1 MWVQE
6 FVRGEPT
13 HIFLSL
19 FRCSLLIIFRGVEI
33 FMAEP
38 LLYGSPLYPPLKL
51 INNSWN
57 TNFLIHLSVKSNV
70 INLRYFKLWSGR
82 QRLLGFPS
90 GCKEKKFEKW
100 TLRKIICSFRLNL
113 VFGYIFMC
121 VCGGD
126 SEYVKWIVRT
136 SMNSKRSKLVFLIK
150 KIGIWVFEISEQSL
164 QIFRKFTR
172 KVRK

>member
-1 MWVQE
+1 MLSAWVQE

-51 INNSWN
+51 NN
-57 TNFLIHLSVKSNV
+57 NFLIHLSVKSNV

-82 QRLLGFPS
+82 QRFLGFPS
-90 GCKEKKFEKW
+90 GCKEKGLGKIDFEGNHLFLQAKSSIRIHFYAKC
-100 TLRKIICSFRLNL
+100 LCVGEGDQNNLN
-113 VFGYIFMC
+113 
-121 VCGGD
+121 
-126 SEYVKWIVRT
+126 
-136 SMNSKRSKLVFLIK
+136 
-150 KIGIWVFEISEQSL
+150 EQ
-164 QIFRKFTR
+164 
-172 KVRK
+172 